1 MEDPMDSFVVSL
13 DQRKRIRKALNKNA
27 FYIIIAISSLLL
39 MFITPLVAGS
49 VQGDVSIY
57 YPKTVSGWVLW
68 SMTNGAAAFGNIAI
82 LILFKLQ
89 AKRNCRDDENFK
101 KANAILGELVR
112 AHEEYIPRSPA
123 KMNAREYASKG
134 TMIALSTLSS
144 FVLVS
149 SVVISFDPVTLLS
162 AVISTTIAVSV
173 GWVTMINNE
182 EYWTTEFVLYAE
194 WLKKK
199 KEQEKDE
206 RRN

>member
-1 MEDPMDSFVVSL
+1 MEGPMDSLIISV
-13 DQRKRIRKALNKNA
+13 DQRKKIRKALNRNA
-27 FYIIIAISSLLL
+27 FYIVIAISSLLL

-57 YPKTVSGWVLW
+57 YPKTVAGWVLW
-68 SMTNGAAAFGNIAI
+68 SMTNGAAAFGNVSI
-82 LILFKLQ
+82 LVLFKLQ

-101 KANAILGELVR
+101 KANSIIGEL
-112 AHEEYIPRSPA
+112 AKQHEEFIPRSPA

-144 FVLVS
+144 FILVS
-149 SVVISFDPVTLLS
+149 SVVINFDPVTLLS
-162 AVISTTIAVSV
+162 AVISTTISVSV

-182 EYWTTEFVLYAE
+182 EYWTSEFVLYAE

-199 KEQEKDE
+199 KEQEKNE
-206 RRN
+206 R

>member
-1 MEDPMDSFVVSL
+1 MDGPMDSFVVSV

-27 FYIIIAISSLLL
+27 FYIVIAISSLLL

-49 VQGDVSIY
+49 IQGDVSIY
-57 YPKTVSGWVLW
+57 YPKTVSGWILW
-68 SMTNGAAAFGNIAI
+68 SMTNGAAAFGNVSI
-82 LILFKLQ
+82 LVLFKLQ

-101 KANAILGELVR
+101 KANAILGELAK

-144 FVLVS
+144 FILVS
-149 SVVISFDPVTLLS
+149 SVVLNFDPVTLLS
-162 AVISTTIAVSV
+162 AVISTTVAVSV

-199 KEQEKDE
+199 KEQEKHE

>member
-1 MEDPMDSFVVSL
+1 MDNSMDSFVLSL
-13 DQRKRIRKALNKNA
+13 DQRKKIRKALNKNA
-27 FYIIIAISSLLL
+27 FYIVIAISSLLL

-49 VQGDVSIY
+49 IQGDVSIY
-57 YPKTVSGWVLW
+57 YPKTVSGWILW
-68 SMTNGAAAFGNIAI
+68 SMTNGAAAFGNVSI
-82 LILFKLQ
+82 LVLFKLQ

-101 KANAILGELVR
+101 RANQILGEM
-112 AHEEYIPRSPA
+112 AKEHEEYIPRSPA

-144 FVLVS
+144 FILVS

-199 KEQEKDE
+199 KEQEKHE